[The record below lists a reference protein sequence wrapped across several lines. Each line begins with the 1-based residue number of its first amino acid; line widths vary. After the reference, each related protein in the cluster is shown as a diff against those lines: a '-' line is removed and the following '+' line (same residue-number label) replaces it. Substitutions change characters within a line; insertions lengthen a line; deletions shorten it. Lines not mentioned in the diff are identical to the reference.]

1 MEGNNTNNNW
11 YNWEYGLDKNN
22 KPRIHNGEK
31 SALATD
37 HWNRYPDDI
46 SLMKELGV
54 NHYRFSIEWSK
65 VEPEKGKFN
74 LKAINHY
81 RDLCDSLLSN
91 DITPVVT
98 LHHFTHPIWFEKM
111 NAFEKKENIKYF
123 INFSDYVFKNL
134 HDLVP
139 IWCTINEPSVFVSQ
153 GYFNGI
159 FPPGKQDPVLA
170 ATVLENLLEAHTQV
184 YKHLKRLPGGKKTKI
199 GLVKNIFQF
208 EPLRR
213 WNILDWAFSKVLNDV
228 FTNSTLE
235 LLQKGSSSFYL
246 PGMVNKTMNIPG
258 AVSSLDFIGL
268 NYYSRMHVKGQ
279 LNPSEPFIF
288 KKRKEDIQTDMDYAL
303 YPEGFYKALHTISIL
318 DKPIYVTENGV
329 ADRGDNIRELFIKR
343 YLYALNRALKDRLDI
358 KGYFYWSL
366 MDNFE
371 WAEGYEMKFGLYK
384 VDFETQ
390 ERTLRESSK
399 TFANMV
405 KKRGA
410 DKRGYIVKIGEPAPD
425 FTMELTTGEIISL
438 SDLKGQI
445 VVLQFTASWCSV
457 CRQEMPHLEKD
468 IWEQYKDKGVMLIG
482 VDRDEPLETVVKFQK
497 EMGIS
502 YPLAL
507 DPGAEIFGLFA
518 DKNSGVTRNVVIDKD
533 GEIVFLTRLFEEK
546 EYHEMIEVI
555 KSLL

>member
-91 DITPVVT
+91 NITPVVT

-123 INFSDYVFKNL
+123 INFSDYVFKSL

>member
-213 WNILDWAFSKVLNDV
+213 WNILDWTFSKVLNDV